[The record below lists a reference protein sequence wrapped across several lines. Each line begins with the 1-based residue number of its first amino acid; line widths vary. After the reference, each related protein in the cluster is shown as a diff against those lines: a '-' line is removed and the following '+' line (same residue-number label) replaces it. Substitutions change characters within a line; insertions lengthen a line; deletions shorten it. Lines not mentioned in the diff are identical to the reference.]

1 MKKIFDSGPRIWESI
16 TINRKDIVME
26 KIVVIIIGLGV
37 LWSCL
42 YSMAFI
48 GGLI

>member
-1 MKKIFDSGPRIWESI
+1 MLDNILRIWESI
-16 TINRKDIVME
+16 TINIKDIVME